1 MSILELLA
9 NFVPDINFHVG
20 DEVHDESTNIVI
32 VNGSEG
38 DAPEQVPNGEV
49 VDVEQFDEEERD
61 QVQNAIGEWSSF
73 DEIFRD
79 STGVD
84 KAAIE
89 RNLENEEI
97 EETLDYFRSILPQHY
112 YDTLEAS
119 LHFRK
124 QVNMMD
130 PVDNDWVH
138 QRRKDMAERFD
149 GDTYQVIN
157 LCSAGYFDEGRYLR
171 ELYEEMAEED
181 DYREGDFADAF
192 NDIVNQKPF
201 TIFVSN
207 NDTEGEL
214 VGDIKQRVRDHEKYD
229 IRVDFIDVRGMGR
242 RNRHKIKNGLAKLAD
257 DVGDFKMQELA
268 ADPELVIKINP
279 STVDLSEDDS

>member
-1 MSILELLA
+1 
-9 NFVPDINFHVG
+9 
-20 DEVHDESTNIVI
+20 
-32 VNGSEG
+32 
-38 DAPEQVPNGEV
+38 
-49 VDVEQFDEEERD
+49 
-61 QVQNAIGEWSSF
+61 
-73 DEIFRD
+73 
-79 STGVD
+79 
-84 KAAIE
+84 
-89 RNLENEEI
+89 
-97 EETLDYFRSILPQHY
+97 
-112 YDTLEAS
+112 
-119 LHFRK
+119 
-124 QVNMMD
+124 MMD